1 MFGFPFT
8 GMFTFLFI
16 VFICLIIYKA
26 FKADSRQLQNNW
38 SQYLD
43 GMRFQTLEFY
53 ERLQKELKLC
63 AVEDLEI
70 EQVSLSEGGL
80 MSSNRLYLRVSWQDF
95 QYDVCFAP
103 FGNSACFISW
113 WLWRTPSGLEL
124 IFSAIPIFGAILNRI
139 FFPETYYRIDSA
151 NSFMN
156 FAQSKVLK
164 IMDEII
170 KEQNITALPEF
181 ERYPMKQSIHKQAK

>member
-53 ERLQKELKLC
+53 ERLKKELQLYDVKH
-63 AVEDLEI
+63 LEV
-70 EQVSLSEGGL
+70 EQVSVSCPQTACTCAYHGRT
-80 MSSNRLYLRVSWQDF
+80 SSMTSALRH
-95 QYDVCFAP
+95 
-103 FGNSACFISW
+103 
-113 WLWRTPSGLEL
+113 
-124 IFSAIPIFGAILNRI
+124 SAIPPVSSHGGCGEHRQDLNSSSQP
-139 FFPETYYRIDSA
+139 FQCLVPFLTASSFPKLTT
-151 NSFMN
+151 
-156 FAQSKVLK
+156 V
-164 IMDEII
+164 
-170 KEQNITALPEF
+170 
-181 ERYPMKQSIHKQAK
+181 